1 MSKEYITA
9 LKESLEKKLK
19 VLDETYRICQM
30 QFDIIT
36 GEDPDYDEFDR
47 LFDDKEICIEKLS
60 KLDEGFE
67 IVYERVSEELKSNSG
82 EYTTLIEQMKEL
94 ITRITEISTSISAM
108 EERIKNGVSD
118 ALIKERKGIAGNK
131 RSVSVALNYYKN
143 MAGTTVPDSMY
154 MDKKK

>member
-1 MSKEYITA
+1 MSKEYIIA

-30 QFDIIT
+30 QFDIIS
-36 GEDPDYDEFDR
+36 GNDPDYDEFDR

-67 IVYERVSEELKSNSG
+67 IVYARVSEELKSNSG
-82 EYTTLIEQMKEL
+82 DYTEIIAQMKGF
-94 ITRITEISTSISAM
+94 ITQITEVSTSISAL
-108 EERIKNGVSD
+108 EERIRNSVSD
-118 ALIKERKGIAGNK
+118 ALIRERKGIADTK
-131 RSVSVALNYYKN
+131 RSVNVAMNYYKN
-143 MAGTTVPDSMY
+143 MTGTGIPDSMY

>member
-1 MSKEYITA
+1 MSKEYIIA

-30 QFDIIT
+30 QFDIIS
-36 GEDPDYDEFDR
+36 GNDPDYDEFDR

-82 EYTTLIEQMKEL
+82 DYTEIIAQMKGL
-94 ITRITEISTSISAM
+94 ITQITEVSTSISAL
-108 EERIKNGVSD
+108 EERIRNSVSD
-118 ALIKERKGIAGNK
+118 ALIRERKGIADTK
-131 RSVSVALNYYKN
+131 RSVNVAMNYYKN
-143 MAGTTVPDSMY
+143 MTGTGIPDSMY

>member
-1 MSKEYITA
+1 MSKEYIIV

-30 QFDIIT
+30 QFNIIS
-36 GEDPDYDEFDR
+36 GEDPDYEDFDR

-67 IVYERVSEELKSNSG
+67 TIYQRVSEELKSNSKDYS
-82 EYTTLIEQMKEL
+82 ELIEQMKGL
-94 ITRITEISTSISAM
+94 ITKITEVSTSISAL
-108 EERIKNGVSD
+108 EERIKNSVSD
-118 ALIKERKGIAGNK
+118 ALIKERKGMADTK
-131 RSVSVALNYYKN
+131 RSVNVAMNYYKN
-143 MAGTTVPDSMY
+143 MAGTNVPDSIY

>member
-1 MSKEYITA
+1 MSKEYIIA

-30 QFDIIT
+30 QFDIIS
-36 GEDPDYDEFDR
+36 GNDPDYDEFDR
-47 LFDDKEICIEKLS
+47 LFDDKEICIEKIS

-67 IVYERVSEELKSNSG
+67 IVYERVSKELKSNSG
-82 EYTTLIEQMKEL
+82 DYSEMISQMKEL
-94 ITRITEISTSISAM
+94 ITQITEVSTSISAL

-118 ALIKERKGIAGNK
+118 ALIKERKGIADTK
-131 RSVSVALNYYKN
+131 RSVNVAMNYYKN
-143 MAGTTVPDSMY
+143 MTGTGIPDSMY

>member
-1 MSKEYITA
+1 MSKEYIIA

-30 QFDIIT
+30 QFDIIS
-36 GEDPDYDEFDR
+36 GNDPDYDEFDR

-67 IVYERVSEELKSNSG
+67 IVYERVSEELKANSE
-82 EYTTLIEQMKEL
+82 EYSEAIAQMKEL
-94 ITRITEISTSISAM
+94 ITKITEVSTSISAL

-118 ALIKERKGIAGNK
+118 ALIKERKGIADTK
-131 RSVSVALNYYKN
+131 RSVNVAMNYYKN
-143 MAGTTVPDSMY
+143 MTGTGIPDSMY

>member
-1 MSKEYITA
+1 MSKEYIIA

-30 QFDIIT
+30 QFDIIS
-36 GEDPDYDEFDR
+36 GNDPDYDEFDR

-82 EYTTLIEQMKEL
+82 DYTEIIAQMKGL
-94 ITRITEISTSISAM
+94 ITQITEVSTSISAL

-118 ALIKERKGIAGNK
+118 ALIKERKGIADTK
-131 RSVSVALNYYKN
+131 RSVNVAMNYYKN
-143 MAGTTVPDSMY
+143 MTGTGIPDSMY

>member
-1 MSKEYITA
+1 MSKEYIIA

-30 QFDIIT
+30 QFDIIS
-36 GEDPDYDEFDR
+36 GNDPDYDEFDR
-47 LFDDKEICIEKLS
+47 LFDDKEICIEKIS

-67 IVYERVSEELKSNSG
+67 IVYERVSEELKANSG
-82 EYTTLIEQMKEL
+82 EYSEAIAQMKGL
-94 ITRITEISTSISAM
+94 ITQITEVSTSISAL

-118 ALIKERKGIAGNK
+118 ALIKERKGIADTK
-131 RSVSVALNYYKN
+131 RSVNVAMNYYKN
-143 MAGTTVPDSMY
+143 MTGTGIPDSMY

>member
-1 MSKEYITA
+1 MSKEYIIA

-30 QFDIIT
+30 QFDIIS
-36 GEDPDYDEFDR
+36 GNDPDYDEFDR

-67 IVYERVSEELKSNSG
+67 IVYARVSEELKSNSG
-82 EYTTLIEQMKEL
+82 DYTEIIAQMKGL
-94 ITRITEISTSISAM
+94 ITQITEVSTSISAL
-108 EERIKNGVSD
+108 EERIRNSVSD
-118 ALIKERKGIAGNK
+118 ALIRERKGIADTK
-131 RSVSVALNYYKN
+131 RSVNVAMNYYKN
-143 MAGTTVPDSMY
+143 MTGTGIPDSMY

>member
-1 MSKEYITA
+1 MSKEYIIA

-30 QFDIIT
+30 QFDIISSN
-36 GEDPDYDEFDR
+36 EPDYEEFDR

-67 IVYERVSEELKSNSG
+67 IVYERVSKELKSNSG
-82 EYTTLIEQMKEL
+82 DYSEMISQMKEL
-94 ITRITEISTSISAM
+94 ITKITEVSTSISAL

-118 ALIKERKGIAGNK
+118 AFIKERKGIADTK
-131 RSVSVALNYYKN
+131 RSVNVAMNYYKN
-143 MAGTTVPDSMY
+143 MAGTNIPDSIY